1 MMAEG
6 WVKLHRKLMDND
18 LWKEKP
24 FSRGQAWVDLI
35 MLASHKDKEFLFDS
49 AYLPI
54 YKGEIITSKRKLGTR
69 WGWSNSKVDKFL
81 FELEKV
87 KMLSV
92 KSDTKKSTLKI
103 TNYEQYQGFDS
114 IYEVE
119 KTTGKATRKRQSN
132 DTQATPKR
140 TINNVKNIKNEKNI
154 KKKDIAPEA
163 LPSEMTELQREELE
177 LLGYLVGEREYTA
190 EELQKMGYE

>member
-1 MMAEG
+1 MAEG

-54 YKGEIITSKRKLGTR
+54 HKGEIITSKRKLGTR

-81 FELEKV
+81 SELEKV
-87 KMLSV
+87 KMLTV
-92 KSDTKKSTLKI
+92 KSDTKKSTLEI
-103 TNYEQYQGFDS
+103 TNYGQYQGFDS

-119 KTTGKATRKRQSN
+119 KTTAKASRKHQSGGS
-132 DTQATPKR
+132 QAAPKR
-140 TINNVKNIKNEKNI
+140 TINNVKNNKNEKNI
-154 KKKDIAPEA
+154 KKKDITPAAPDEGRDDD
-163 LPSEMTELQREELE
+163 PYGWED
-177 LLGYLVGEREYTA
+177 GVDVI
-190 EELQKMGYE
+190 

>member
-1 MMAEG
+1 MAEG

-49 AYLPI
+49 VYLPI

-114 IYEVE
+114 IYKVE

-154 KKKDIAPEA
+154 KKKDIAPAA

>member
-54 YKGEIITSKRKLGTR
+54 QKGEIITSKRKLGTR

-81 FELEKV
+81 DELEKV

-119 KTTGKATRKRQSN
+119 KTTGKATRKRQSS

-154 KKKDIAPEA
+154 KKKDIAPAA

>member
-1 MMAEG
+1 MAEG

-49 AYLPI
+49 VYLPI

-154 KKKDIAPEA
+154 KKKDIAPAA

>member
-49 AYLPI
+49 VYLPI

-87 KMLSV
+87 KILSV

-154 KKKDIAPEA
+154 KKKDIAPAA

>member
-1 MMAEG
+1 
-6 WVKLHRKLMDND
+6 
-18 LWKEKP
+18 
-24 FSRGQAWVDLI
+24 
-35 MLASHKDKEFLFDS
+35 
-49 AYLPI
+49 
-54 YKGEIITSKRKLGTR
+54 
-69 WGWSNSKVDKFL
+69 
-81 FELEKV
+81 
-87 KMLSV
+87 MLSV

-154 KKKDIAPEA
+154 KKKDIAPAA

>member
-49 AYLPI
+49 VYLPI

-154 KKKDIAPEA
+154 KKKDIAPAA

>member
-1 MMAEG
+1 MAEG

-49 AYLPI
+49 AYMSI
-54 YKGEIITSKRKLGTR
+54 HKGEIISSKRKLGAR

-81 FELEKV
+81 LELEKV
-87 KMLSV
+87 KMLAV

-103 TNYEQYQGFDS
+103 VNYEQYQGLDS
-114 IYEVE
+114 ILEVE
-119 KTTGKATRKRQSN
+119 KTTAKTSRKRQLS
-132 DTQATPKR
+132 DSQATPKR
-140 TINNVKNIKNEKNI
+140 TINNIKNVKNEKNI
-154 KKKDIAPEA
+154 KDAPAAPEIVQEDD
-163 LPSEMTELQREELE
+163 PYGWED
-177 LLGYLVGEREYTA
+177 GVDVI
-190 EELQKMGYE
+190 

>member
-1 MMAEG
+1 
-6 WVKLHRKLMDND
+6 
-18 LWKEKP
+18 
-24 FSRGQAWVDLI
+24 

-49 AYLPI
+49 VYLPI
-54 YKGEIITSKRKLGTR
+54 QKGEIITSKRKLGTR

-119 KTTGKATRKRQSN
+119 KTTGKATRKRQSSDTETTLKRHSS
-132 DTQATPKR
+132 DTQATQKR

-154 KKKDIAPEA
+154 KKNIKKKDIAPAA